1 MLLQRLGI
9 LSLGALAL
17 TSQAQGDEDAALQAF
32 LQARGEPAW
41 IGAAAEHPAAN
52 EVTRPLP
59 GRDTLPAD
67 PAKSNLG
74 FALFHDPRL
83 SRDGTVTCA
92 SCHMGM
98 LGGTDRQ
105 RVSRGIGGALGDRNA
120 PTVFN
125 SAFNFRQFWDG
136 RAFNLD
142 EQALGPISNPV
153 EMGHDLDAVLD
164 QLAGDPNYS
173 RQFAAVYP
181 DGVTAANLGNAIAE
195 HSRDMTRTDS
205 RFNQYLTTGTES
217 LSALEKTGWQRF
229 NDLGC
234 TSCHNG
240 INLGGNSYQRSGNV
254 AAFAGTGLLAAAD
267 PGLFNRTGRETDR
280 QVFKVPSLHNVALTA
295 PYFHDG
301 SVDSLSEAVR
311 QQGRLNAGRE
321 LSEADV
327 TAIVAFLNTLSSEAF
342 AGMSSHG
349 GGMHE
354 QMHQSGMHSQHM
366 NHQQHHSQTMHQ
378 EGF

>member
-1 MLLQRLGI
+1 MAGQELMTRGVLAMFRRRVGL
-9 LSLGALAL
+9 LSLALL
-17 TSQAQGDEDAALQAF
+17 TLTGWAEEGEDAALRAF

-41 IGAAAEHPAAN
+41 IGLGAEHQDAGS
-52 EVTRPLP
+52 VTRPLP
-59 GRDTLPAD
+59 EADALPGD
-67 PAKSNLG
+67 PAKSDLG

-105 RVSRGIGGALGDRNA
+105 QVSRGIGGALGDRNA

-136 RAFNLD
+136 RAFDLD

-164 QLAGDPNYS
+164 QLADDPNYS

-181 DGVTAANLGNAIAE
+181 DGLTATNLGNAIAQ

-205 RFNQYLTTGTES
+205 RFNQYLTTGTGS
-217 LSALEKTGWQRF
+217 LSALENTGWQRF

-254 AAFAGTGLLAAAD
+254 AAFAGTGLLADTD
-267 PGLFNRTGRETDR
+267 PGLFNRTGREEDR

-295 PYFHDG
+295 P
-301 SVDSLSEAVR
+301 
-311 QQGRLNAGRE
+311 
-321 LSEADV
+321 
-327 TAIVAFLNTLSSEAF
+327 
-342 AGMSSHG
+342 
-349 GGMHE
+349 
-354 QMHQSGMHSQHM
+354 
-366 NHQQHHSQTMHQ
+366 
-378 EGF
+378 